1 MLKRL
6 LLAALTTLAA
16 ALAAHAVSV
25 LPLYF
30 EEIVDN
36 AKTAFQ
42 GTCIGNHTERDAETG
57 MVVTYTTFSVQE
69 VLKGKPEFTHTIK
82 QAGGQLADGSLEWK
96 MEGVPKFTVGGN
108 YVVFLPGVSS
118 AGFSSP
124 VGLGQGRF
132 TVVADGD
139 GAQVT
144 NGRDFKEM
152 TSRMAAH
159 DLPKAAISKLERSGP
174 VKRMG
179 LDEFKQMV
187 RQRAGAVQ

>member
-6 LLAALTTLAA
+6 LFAALTTLAV
-16 ALAAHAVSV
+16 ALPAHAASV

-30 EEIVDN
+30 EEIVDK
-36 AKTAFQ
+36 AKTVFQ
-42 GTCIGNHTERDAETG
+42 GTCIANRSERDAETG
-57 MVVTYTTFSVQE
+57 MVVTYTTFSVQD
-69 VLKGKPEFTHTIK
+69 VLKGKPGFTHTIK
-82 QAGGQLADGSLEWK
+82 QAGGQLADGSYEWK

-132 TVVADGD
+132 SVVADAD

-152 TSRMAAH
+152 TSRIAAR
-159 DLPKAAISKLERSGP
+159 DLPQAAKSKLDRSGS

-179 LDEFKQMV
+179 LDEFKQLV